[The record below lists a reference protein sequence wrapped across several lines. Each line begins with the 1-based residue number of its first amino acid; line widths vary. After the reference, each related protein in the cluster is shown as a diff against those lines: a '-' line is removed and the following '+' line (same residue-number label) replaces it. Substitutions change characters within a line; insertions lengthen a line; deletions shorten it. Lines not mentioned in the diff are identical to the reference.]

1 MRKQSIRTLTH
12 ADVCGTYADVCSVQ
26 ELSEDA
32 GAKHSIATSAHAQ
45 MREGQE
51 LLEKREAF
59 ERWEDVVNIGL
70 QASASLVRKLL
81 VY

>member
-1 MRKQSIRTLTH
+1 
-12 ADVCGTYADVCSVQ
+12 
-26 ELSEDA
+26 
-32 GAKHSIATSAHAQ
+32 

-70 QASASLVRKLL
+70 QARALLEVKLL
-81 VY
+81 VYEALSYWCVFMLLVYEV